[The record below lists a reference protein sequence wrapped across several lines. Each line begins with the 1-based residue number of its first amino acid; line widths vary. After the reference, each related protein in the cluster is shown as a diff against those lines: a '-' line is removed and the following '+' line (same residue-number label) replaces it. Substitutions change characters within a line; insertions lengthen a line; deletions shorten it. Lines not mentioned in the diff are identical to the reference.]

1 MISLFAALIPEEPF
15 ILYCSAEIAYT
26 PLDLSGSRGR
36 QSNSRCGTSEE
47 AMAKKRVH
55 LTFTGKLA
63 EEPILWQLSQTFDVV
78 FNIRQADFTE
88 GIGWIM
94 AELEGDP
101 QPLENGIM
109 WLEEH
114 GVHVAPIEQDVV
126 S

>member
-1 MISLFAALIPEEPF
+1 
-15 ILYCSAEIAYT
+15 
-26 PLDLSGSRGR
+26 
-36 QSNSRCGTSEE
+36 
-47 AMAKKRVH
+47 MAKRRVH

-63 EEPILWQLSQTFDVV
+63 EEPILWQLSQMFDLI

-101 QPLENGIM
+101 QRLENGIK
-109 WLEEH
+109 WLEER
-114 GVHVAPIEQDVV
+114 GVQVAPIEQDVV